1 MPIFRELWGWAAFII
16 LAIVSLVAAI
26 LTTPNTGAWGT
37 LVGLG
42 HKVEPLWIGSA
53 ILAYTITE
61 GYTMLADT
69 VKRKLYAAGEV
80 AGKAEEREAIMRVI
94 NANPGKTAEELRRLI
109 EKEQGKNLS
118 PDLPADA

>member
-1 MPIFRELWGWAAFII
+1 LAVVIFTVPYKGFWQTLI
-16 LAIVSLVAAI
+16 
-26 LTTPNTGAWGT
+26 TG
-37 LVGLG
+37 G

-80 AGKAEEREAIMRVI
+80 AGKAEERRAIMQII
-94 NANPGKTAEELRRLI
+94 NANPGKSAEEIRQLL
-109 EKEQGKNLS
+109 EKERGENLT
-118 PDLPADA
+118 PDLPVSA